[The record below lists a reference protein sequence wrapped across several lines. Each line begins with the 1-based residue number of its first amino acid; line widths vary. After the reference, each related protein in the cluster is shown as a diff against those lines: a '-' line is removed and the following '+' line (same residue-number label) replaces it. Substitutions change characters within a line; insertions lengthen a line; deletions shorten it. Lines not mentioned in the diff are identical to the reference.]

1 MAAGEARAT
10 TDDDQSEP
18 GPRALV
24 RVTATTPSSRVEH
37 PQQGT
42 AVAAGARHGS
52 PTAVG
57 TGRTADDTATTPPP
71 SPTPDV
77 TGTARALGLCVV
89 EVLTGGR
96 EVDSIARWI
105 TDDVQRHLLQRAA
118 LAARA
123 RAVGRGSRAR
133 PILQVGSVRV
143 CEPAPGVAE
152 AAVVVHTRSH
162 ARAVAL
168 RLELRQGRWRATAV
182 GVL

>member
-1 MAAGEARAT
+1 MPDTAATAYEVAAPTRPHPS
-10 TDDDQSEP
+10 DDDGQ
-18 GPRALV
+18 
-24 RVTATTPSSRVEH
+24 
-37 PQQGT
+37 
-42 AVAAGARHGS
+42 
-52 PTAVG
+52 
-57 TGRTADDTATTPPP
+57 
-71 SPTPDV
+71 PDV
-77 TGTARALGLCVV
+77 ATIARALGLCVV

-105 TDDVQRHLLQRAA
+105 TEDVQRHLLQRAA

-123 RAVGRGSRAR
+123 RALGERSRAR
-133 PILQVGSVRV
+133 PLLQVGSVQV

-152 AAVVVHTRSH
+152 AAVIVHTRSH

>member
-1 MAAGEARAT
+1 MAAGEARPTA
-10 TDDDQSEP
+10 DDDQDDP
-18 GPRALV
+18 VRRALV
-24 RVTATTPSSRVEH
+24 PVTSTRPTVEH
-37 PQQGT
+37 APGS
-42 AVAAGARHGS
+42 AGAAVDD
-52 PTAVG
+52 PTGA
-57 TGRTADDTATTPPP
+57 
-71 SPTPDV
+71 STPDV
-77 TGTARALGLCVV
+77 ADTARALGLCVV

-118 LAARA
+118 VAARA
-123 RAVGRGSRAR
+123 RSAGRRSRAR
-133 PILQVGSVRV
+133 PLLQVGSVRV

>member
-1 MAAGEARAT
+1 MAAGEARPIA
-10 TDDDQSEP
+10 DDDQGEP
-18 GPRALV
+18 VPRALV
-24 RVTATTPSSRVEH
+24 RVTATTPTGGVE
-37 PQQGT
+37 QQE
-42 AVAAGARHGS
+42 VAASAGGARLGE
-52 PTAVG
+52 TGDVG
-57 TGRTADDTATTPPP
+57 TGAPDDEGATPM
-71 SPTPDV
+71 PDV
-77 TGTARALGLCVV
+77 ADTARALGLCVV

-105 TDDVQRHLLQRAA
+105 TEDVQRHLLQRAA
-118 LAARA
+118 LSARA
-123 RAVGRGSRAR
+123 RSIGRRSRAR

-162 ARAVAL
+162 ARVVAL

>member
-1 MAAGEARAT
+1 MAAGEARPITA
-10 TDDDQSEP
+10 DDQS
-18 GPRALV
+18 GPVPRTLAP
-24 RVTATTPSSRVEH
+24 VTGTTPRSESEH
-37 PQQGT
+37 REL
-42 AVAAGARHGS
+42 VAAGRDHPGGAEGAETGTS
-52 PTAVG
+52 SEIPT
-57 TGRTADDTATTPPP
+57 TTA
-71 SPTPDV
+71 TPDV
-77 TGTARALGLCVV
+77 ADTARALGLCVV

-105 TDDVQRHLLQRAA
+105 TEDVQRHLLHRAA
-118 LAARA
+118 LGARA
-123 RAVGRGSRAR
+123 RSIGRRSRAR

-168 RLELRQGRWRATAV
+168 RLELRQGRWRATAI